1 MFVVGIDA
9 SNLRRGG
16 GQTHL
21 IELLSA
27 ACPQRNNFKKIV
39 IWGSQSTLDLLEDR
53 DWLVKRS
60 VSLLQYG
67 LLKRTFWQAT
77 RLGQEAQ
84 SEGCDILF
92 VPGGSFMT
100 TFRPLVTMSRN
111 LLPFEINELRR
122 FGLSIMTFKLLILRF
137 VQTRSFEQASGVIF
151 LSKYAQN
158 VVSSI
163 TRSILGDSLV
173 VPHGVDK
180 KFLQRPKPQ
189 RRISQCSA
197 ENPFNLIYVSTVDFY
212 KHQWNVVHAVA
223 SIRKKHGWPITL
235 TLIGAMNKSVKARF
249 DSSIDMHDPK
259 REWVQYLGSIPFNE
273 LPNYYQSA
281 DLGVFASSCENM
293 PNVLLEKMASG
304 LPIVSSSFGPM
315 TEVLGDNGVYFN
327 PEDALDLRRRIE
339 DLVLNADLRA
349 VLSLKNYERAK
360 TFSWGLCADQT
371 FKFISSLVR

>member
-67 LLKRTFWQAT
+67 LLKRTFWQAA

-111 LLPFEINELRR
+111 LLPFEIDELRR

-212 KHQWNVVHAVA
+212 KHQWNVVHAVG

-315 TEVLGDNGVYFN
+315 PEVLGDNGVYFN

>member
-60 VSLLQYG
+60 VSLLQCG
-67 LLKRTFWQAT
+67 ILKRTFWQAA

-92 VPGGSFMT
+92 VPGGSFIT

-111 LLPFEINELRR
+111 LLPFEIDELRR
-122 FGLSIMTFKLLILRF
+122 FGLSIMTFKLLTLRF
-137 VQTRSFEQASGVIF
+137 VQTLSFKQASGVIF

-180 KFLQRPKPQ
+180 KFLQRPKLQ

-212 KHQWNVVHAVA
+212 KHQWNVVHAVG

-315 TEVLGDNGVYFN
+315 PEVLGDNGVYFN
-327 PEDALDLRRRIE
+327 PEDALDLRRRVE